1 MTKDKT
7 IIILGYD
14 MENNKKYVI
23 DIATKKIYSNKI
35 SMMNKTSIISAVIT
49 LVGITAYPALAIWLD
64 LQIQGGFN
72 NIMKQLLLLFGV
84 IISVISFLVS
94 KKYMPSSLTL
104 ESYLAKYCLVR
115 EVSDPIKKKDALMK
129 GNQTMFVLGIF
140 LVISLIA
147 SIATSITFFNTS
159 RLIYYFWVIIC
170 FVLLGVSASMY
181 RYLVHLYQIKKYFQ
195 EIVEKGER
203 ENS

>member
-129 GNQTMFVLGIF
+129 GNQTMFALWIF

-147 SIATSITFFNTS
+147 SVATSIIFFNTS